1 MGRYVVCMS
10 YYPALK
16 RAETFRLALVL
27 LSILLPLIGAV
38 LAGYVFNDIWFVT
51 AGFILGGFCTYFCV
65 KLINKYIKVYCPIC
79 GSDDIRENYANSP
92 RGTNSNVEHNCT
104 SCNSK
109 FVDGQLVE

>member
-1 MGRYVVCMS
+1 MS

-16 RAETFRLALVL
+16 KAETFRLALVS

-38 LAGYVFNDIWFVT
+38 LAVAVINDIWFIIVGFV
-51 AGFILGGFCTYFCV
+51 AGCFCTYVCV

-79 GSDDIRENYANSP
+79 SSDNISENYANSP
-92 RGTNSNVEHNCT
+92 RGTNSGVEHNCS

-109 FVDGQLVE
+109 FIDGQLVV